1 DEGRFLGFEDVAE
14 RAGVRG
20 TSWSYAAAAADVDQD
35 GDTDLFVAND
45 YGSNRLWLNAGDGT
59 FQDGADALGVTD
71 RGNGMGVTFGD
82 LSGDGRLDLY
92 VSNMS
97 STAGNRI
104 LGRLGDE
111 LDADVHALLKK
122 LAAGNSIFL
131 AGGSAEDGFQRL
143 PRERGGIDAS
153 WAWSAALFD
162 VELDGDLDVFCANGF
177 ITGEL
182 PFDT

>member
-1 DEGRFLGFEDVAE
+1 
-14 RAGVRG
+14 
-20 TSWSYAAAAADVDQD
+20 
-35 GDTDLFVAND
+35 
-45 YGSNRLWLNAGDGT
+45 
-59 FQDGADALGVTD
+59 
-71 RGNGMGVTFGD
+71 
-82 LSGDGRLDLY
+82 SGDGRLDLY